1 MRTKIKN
8 FQQNHNEVPA
18 KSIIERICV
27 NKNNDIINRK
37 SYSSLQSLASTE
49 RVSFKKKNQAVYL
62 IESSKIK
69 IGSAGETINH
79 LLLHC
84 PIARV
89 LGSMVFP
96 RMLWSLL
103 LAGQENS
110 ENIEMG
116 LFGTWF
122 LTVWCGAFGGKA
134 MPRFLKAP
142 IEQFMSWRWPSYR
155 LFLGGQMHPAFPFL
169 LPWLIC
175 LIVVAF
181 VLFSFY
187 LFSHFPQYTSY
198 VLWFL
203 FCTVLF
209 FYQRSLFTY
218 QKKKDWKW

>member
-1 MRTKIKN
+1 M
-8 FQQNHNEVPA
+8 F
-18 KSIIERICV
+18 S
-27 NKNNDIINRK
+27 
-37 SYSSLQSLASTE
+37 
-49 RVSFKKKNQAVYL
+49 
-62 IESSKIK
+62 
-69 IGSAGETINH
+69 
-79 LLLHC
+79 
-84 PIARV
+84 
-89 LGSMVFP
+89 
-96 RMLWSLL
+96 SLL

-122 LTVWCGAFGGKA
+122 LTVWCGAFGGRG
-134 MPRFLKAP
+134 MPRFLKALK
-142 IEQFMSWRWPSYR
+142 EQFMSWRWPSYR

-187 LFSHFPQYTSY
+187 LFSHFPPYTSY

-209 FYQRSLFTY
+209 FYQQSFIYLS
-218 QKKKDWKW
+218 KKKKIGSDSTNKRAQRVTLESDFGCSLQPKKNIWKCSQRQPQNTIMS